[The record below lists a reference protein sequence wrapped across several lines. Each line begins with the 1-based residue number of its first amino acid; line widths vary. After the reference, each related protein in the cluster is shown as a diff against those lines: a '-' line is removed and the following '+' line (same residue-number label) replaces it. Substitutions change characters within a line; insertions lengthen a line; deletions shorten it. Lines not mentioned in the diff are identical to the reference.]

1 MVTNKSSV
9 TKRILNVARKHK
21 PTFKLIDLIK
31 AYKMGLYHSD
41 EWEERLDH
49 LVATGRLTCVSGKG
63 WHRVYS
69 LIR

>member
-21 PTFKLIDLIK
+21 PTFVLIDLVD
-31 AYKMGLYHSD
+31 AYENGLHHSD

-49 LVATGRLTCVSGKG
+49 LVATGKLTCVSGKG
-63 WHRVYS
+63 WHRIYS
-69 LIR
+69 LIK

>member
-9 TKRILNVARKHK
+9 TKRILNVARNR
-21 PTFKLIDLIK
+21 PTFALIDLLK
-31 AYKMGLYHSD
+31 VYKMGLYHSD

-63 WHRVYS
+63 WHRIYS
-69 LIR
+69 LIK